1 MSAWYEVI
9 IEGREEAI
17 REILPG
23 IASEGDAPL
32 WEKELDLHAATLP
45 ERLLEMLGARTHH
58 LLFVP
63 SSQIGA
69 LTRTLQA
76 KPELRLERVRE
87 ILGGRFSFHAKV
99 YSQEAAA
106 RIREALHAL
115 PPEVRLED
123 FEDGEKVD
131 PDAHGVELY
140 TTAHEYTYK
149 ARGVFTGLPPG
160 IFEVHRKMQALDF
173 VHQDKLEL
181 EAREVA
187 GAELE

>member
-9 IEGREEAI
+9 IEGKEEAI

-23 IASEGDAPL
+23 IASDGDAPV
-32 WEKELDLHAATLP
+32 WGEDLDLHASTLT
-45 ERLLEMLGARTHH
+45 ERLLELVGAQTHH

-76 KPELRLERVRE
+76 KSDIRLERVRE
-87 ILGGRFSFHAKV
+87 ILGGGFSFQAEV
-99 YSQEAAA
+99 YSPEMAE
-106 RIREALHAL
+106 RIRETLHAL
-115 PPEVRLED
+115 PPEVRLEN

-140 TTAHEYTYK
+140 TPVHEYTYR
-149 ARGVFTGLPPG
+149 ARGRFTGLPPG
-160 IFEVHRKMQALDF
+160 IFEVHRKLKALDF

-181 EAREVA
+181 EGREVEGA
-187 GAELE
+187 GLE

>member
-1 MSAWYEVI
+1 MTAWYEVI
-9 IEGREEAI
+9 IEGRVETI

-23 IASEGDAPL
+23 VASDGDAPV
-32 WEKELDLHAATLP
+32 WGEELDLHAATLP

-69 LTRTLQA
+69 LTRTLQSR
-76 KPELRLERVRE
+76 PEIRLERVRE
-87 ILGGRFSFHAKV
+87 ILGGGFSFQAEV

-115 PPEVRLED
+115 PAEVRLED
-123 FEDGEKVD
+123 FEEDEKVD
-131 PDAHGVELY
+131 PDARGVELY
-140 TTAHEYTYK
+140 APLHEYTYR
-149 ARGVFTGLPPG
+149 ASGRFTGLPSG
-160 IFEVHRKMQALDF
+160 LFEVHRKLKALDF

-181 EAREVA
+181 EGREVEGA
-187 GAELE
+187 GLE

>member
-1 MSAWYEVI
+1 MTAWYEVI

-23 IASEGDAPL
+23 VASEGDAPL
-32 WEKELDLHAATLP
+32 WGEELDLHAATLP
-45 ERLLEMLGARTHH
+45 ERLLELLGARTHH

-63 SSQIGA
+63 ASQIGA

-76 KPELRLERVRE
+76 KPEIRLERVRE
-87 ILGGRFSFHAKV
+87 ILGGGFSFQAEV
-99 YSQEAAA
+99 YSQDTAAL
-106 RIREALHAL
+106 IREALHAL

-123 FEDGEKVD
+123 FADDEKVD

-140 TTAHEYTYK
+140 TPVHEYTYR
-149 ARGVFTGLPPG
+149 ARGRFTGLPPG
-160 IFEVHRKMQALDF
+160 LFEVHRKLKALDF

-181 EAREVA
+181 EGREVEGA
-187 GAELE
+187 GLE

>member
-9 IEGREEAI
+9 IEGKEEAI

-23 IASEGDAPL
+23 IASDGDTPI
-32 WEKELDLHAATLP
+32 WGEELDLQAATLP
-45 ERLLEMLGARTHH
+45 ERLLELLGARTHH

-87 ILGGRFSFHAKV
+87 ILRGGFSFEARV
-99 YSQEAAA
+99 YSPEMAE

-123 FEDGEKVD
+123 FEDKEKID
-131 PDAHGVELY
+131 PDARGVALY
-140 TTAHEYTYK
+140 TPAHEYTYR
-149 ARGVFTGLPPG
+149 ARGRFTGLPPG
-160 IFEVHRKMQALDF
+160 IFEVHRKLKALDF
-173 VHQDKLEL
+173 VHQNKLEL
-181 EAREVA
+181 EGREVA
-187 GAELE
+187 GAGLE

>member
-1 MSAWYEVI
+1 MTAWYEVI

-17 REILPG
+17 RKILPG
-23 IASEGDAPL
+23 VASDGDAPV
-32 WEKELDLHAATLP
+32 WGEELDLHAATLP
-45 ERLLEMLGARTHH
+45 ERLLELLGARTHH

-99 YSQEAAA
+99 YSQEVAA

-123 FEDGEKVD
+123 FAEDEKVY
-131 PDAHGVELY
+131 PHARGVELY
-140 TTAHEYTYK
+140 TPLHEYTYN
-149 ARGVFTGLPPG
+149 ASGVFTGLPPG
-160 IFEVHRKMQALDF
+160 LFEVHRKMQALDF
-173 VHQDKLEL
+173 VHQEKLEL
-181 EAREVA
+181 EGREVEGA
-187 GAELE
+187 GLE

>member
-17 REILPG
+17 RKILPG
-23 IASEGDAPL
+23 VASEGEPPI
-32 WEKELDLHAATLP
+32 WGEELDLHAATLP
-45 ERLLEMLGARTHH
+45 ERLLELLGARSHH

-63 SSQIGA
+63 ASQIGA

-76 KPELRLERVRE
+76 KPDLRLERVRE
-87 ILGGRFSFHAKV
+87 ILGGRFSFEAKV
-99 YSQEAAA
+99 YSRETAA

-123 FEDGEKVD
+123 FEDNEKVD
-131 PDAHGVELY
+131 PNVRGVELY
-140 TTAHEYTYK
+140 APAHEYTYK

-160 IFEVHRKMQALDF
+160 IFEVHRKLQALDF

-181 EAREVA
+181 EGREVEGA
-187 GAELE
+187 GLE

>member
-23 IASEGDAPL
+23 IASDGDAPL
-32 WEKELDLHAATLP
+32 WGEELDLHAATLP

-87 ILGGRFSFHAKV
+87 ILGGRFSFRAKV

-115 PPEVRLED
+115 PPEVRLEG
-123 FEDGEKVD
+123 FEEDEKVD
-131 PDAHGVELY
+131 PDARGVELY
-140 TTAHEYTYK
+140 SPTHEYTYK

-160 IFEVHRKMQALDF
+160 LFEVHRKMQALDF

-181 EAREVA
+181 EGREVE